1 MTWYESLLWLA
12 GGISALMVVLK
23 FAKGATKPLT
33 DAQTELKKLCTKVD
47 KLAELS
53 DEHYLAILRLTVINN
68 DMPVT
73 ERLIAGKK
81 YIDRGGNGDVK
92 KYYEKLVEEHTK

>member
-1 MTWYESLLWLA
+1 MNWYEALLWLA
-12 GGISALMVVLK
+12 GGISAFVVILNFVRKTLK
-23 FAKGATKPLT
+23 PFS
-33 DAQTELKKLCTKVD
+33 DAQEQLKKLCGKVD
-47 KLAELS
+47 QLAALS
-53 DEHYLAILRLTVINN
+53 DEHYLAILRLTIISE

-92 KYYEKLVEEHTK
+92 KYYEKMVEEHTR